1 VQALGHDDQEIF
13 QMMSR
18 TVRSSRHAQRGISL
32 FGLMAWAIVIGAG
45 AYVVLRVFP
54 TVNEF
59 LTIRSTVQK
68 VAASS
73 PATVAEARV
82 AFDRQKDVEYS
93 ISSISGKDL
102 DITKQNEKVV
112 ISFAYEKEIPLYGPV
127 YLLIKYEGRSK
138 RTR

>member
-1 VQALGHDDQEIF
+1 
-13 QMMSR
+13 MMSR

-32 FGLMAWAIVIGAG
+32 FGLLAWAIVIGAG

-112 ISFAYEKEIPLYGPV
+112 ISFAYEKEIPLYGAV
-127 YLLIKYEGRSK
+127 YLLIKYEGSSSSK
-138 RTR
+138 

>member
-1 VQALGHDDQEIF
+1 MF
-13 QMMSR
+13 
-18 TVRSSRHAQRGISL
+18 
-32 FGLMAWAIVIGAG
+32 WAIIIGAG

-68 VAASS
+68 IAAAS

-112 ISFAYEKEIPLYGPV
+112 ISFAYDKEIALYGPV
-127 YLLIKYEGRSK
+127 YLLIKYEGSSSTK
-138 RTR
+138 

>member
-1 VQALGHDDQEIF
+1 
-13 QMMSR
+13 MMS
-18 TVRSSRHAQRGISL
+18 THVRASRRGQRGVSL
-32 FGLMAWAIVIGAG
+32 FGLMFWAIIIGAG

-68 VAASS
+68 IAAAS

-112 ISFAYEKEIPLYGPV
+112 ISFAYDKEIALYGPV
-127 YLLIKYEGRSK
+127 YLLIKYEGSSSTK
-138 RTR
+138 